1 MLVTISTKRLC
12 DVRSKINRE
21 LVEPTLDLDS
31 HADTSVLGRDA
42 LIILDHQRPVT
53 VQGYDPSL
61 RSHTY
66 RTVSGVL
73 AYDNPHSGETY
84 HLVIHQAIHIPHL
97 DHHLLCPMQ
106 CRVNDVTVND
116 LPKFL
121 ATDPTENTHALTLP
135 DPDFPTR
142 TITLPLKLRGVISS
156 LNVWK
161 PTSDQWNSENYK
173 RLILTSE
180 TLTWDPLTT
189 DFEEQ
194 EQAMTDFS
202 GNIVRDA
209 TVRGRVQNLVI
220 NEFAS
225 LAQDTADITDDA
237 NFYRILTLHAPL
249 SSVDTLTNANILTRT
264 NAPIDHKTLAARWMI
279 SPDRAKETVA

>member
-1 MLVTISTKRLC
+1 MTRLC
-12 DVRSKINRE
+12 DIRSKLNNKLGE
-21 LVEPTLDLDS
+21 TTLDLDS
-31 HADTSVLGRDA
+31 HADTSILGWDT
-42 LIILDHQRPVT
+42 LIILDHDRPVT

-61 RSHTY
+61 GSKTY
-66 RTVSGVL
+66 RTVSRVL
-73 AYDNPHSGETY
+73 ANDNPYSGETY

-142 TITLPLKLRGVISS
+142 TITLPLELRGVISS

-161 PTSDQWNSENYK
+161 PTPDQWNSENYK

-189 DFEEQ
+189 DYEEQ
-194 EQAMTDFS
+194 EKAMSDFS
-202 GNIVRDA
+202 GRVVNDA
-209 TVRGRVQNLVI
+209 AVRG
-220 NEFAS
+220 
-225 LAQDTADITDDA
+225 
-237 NFYRILTLHAPL
+237 
-249 SSVDTLTNANILTRT
+249 
-264 NAPIDHKTLAARWMI
+264 
-279 SPDRAKETVA
+279 